1 LKGRQV
7 SRHKSLSD
15 ELKGGCFIENGEFL
29 IFNGSFLTSIRY
41 FLYQEEESKII
52 PNNRPKLNQ
61 RGANHCVSEWFVKNP
76 SWRRWR
82 PSSRCLFL
90 WVNGIESSIIIPRK
104 ERLNKNLERICLN

>member
-1 LKGRQV
+1 LKGRQT
-7 SRHKSLSD
+7 RHKSLSD
-15 ELKGGCFIENGEFL
+15 ELKGDCFIENGEFL
-29 IFNGSFLTSIRY
+29 FSTEVPHQ
-41 FLYQEEESKII
+41 YQTLFIPRRGSKII